1 MYNGGSLDV
10 YGVLMLSNH
19 WKKFNNEELSLELF
33 EIVKQHSTGLL
44 TDIELLLCCEKIKE
58 CYAQLDLSELC
69 DPNTGLKFP
78 KGYAPFKKD

>member
-10 YGVLMLSNH
+10 YGDVMSRFHND
-19 WKKFNNEELSLELF
+19 ELHKELL
-33 EIVKQHSTGLL
+33 EIVRQYSTGLL
-44 TDIELLLCCEKIKE
+44 TDIELLQCCQTLQD